1 MMDDFRYYER
11 AYTYCYAIYSYYQ
24 YYFHRFPFAAL
35 RCGFLFLTLAE
46 KGKISK
52 YHSGVETSGSQRA
65 EFTGLCCF
73 IVYHYSQDDLPA
85 GEAGFF

>member
-1 MMDDFRYYER
+1 MHPGRPLKQTLSLLCNLLLLP
-11 AYTYCYAIYSYYQ
+11 AL
-24 YYFHRFPFAAL
+24 FPSFAAL

-52 YHSGVETSGSQRA
+52 YHSGVEISGSQRA
-65 EFTGLCCF
+65 EFMGLCCF